1 MAPFSNK
8 LNAAG
13 DFWTL
18 KASDERS
25 NDDVETFDG
34 DVRIGDGENIEFE
47 EGKKWKPRNIRHYRN
62 MYKKN
67 DTELEGIYFCYL
79 IINLLGGSFSIT
91 KYDLDC

>member
-18 KASDERS
+18 KSSDERS

-67 DTELEGIYFCYL
+67 DTELEGNFFPSL
-79 IINLLGGSFSIT
+79 SSKPINICWIRTGSQP
-91 KYDLDC
+91 Y

>member
-18 KASDERS
+18 KSSDERS
-25 NDDVETFDG
+25 NDDVEKFDE
-34 DVRIGDGENIEFE
+34 DVKIGDGENIEFE
-47 EGKKWKPRNIRHYRN
+47 EAKKWKPRNIRHYRN

-67 DTELEGIYFCYL
+67 ETESEGIYSS
-79 IINLLGGSFSIT
+79 ISRLLFKIEV
-91 KYDLDC
+91 